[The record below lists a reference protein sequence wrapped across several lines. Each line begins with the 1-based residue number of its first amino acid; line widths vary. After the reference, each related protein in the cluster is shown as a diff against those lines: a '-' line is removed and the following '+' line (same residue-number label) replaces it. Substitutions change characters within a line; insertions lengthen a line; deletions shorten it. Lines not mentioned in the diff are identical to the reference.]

1 METPSPYSVAP
12 VPKNEMARLRELDR
26 YKVLDTPPEKKYDG
40 ITKAA
45 SLICSAPIALISLID
60 ANRQWFKSKTGLD
73 VSETP
78 RDISF
83 CQFAIQ
89 GQEILIVEDTS
100 KDERFQKNPLVS
112 GSPFIKFYAGAPLLT
127 PSGIAVGTLC
137 VLDTVP
143 RGLDSKQLEALRAL
157 ADSVVAYM
165 ELEANTRELIH
176 AQAITLDLQKAR
188 EQFFVNMN
196 HEFRTPVHG
205 ILGMVDLL
213 HQTETNQI
221 QSEYLDSVK
230 ESGEHLIR
238 LINDVIDFSKA
249 ESGALVL
256 SSIEF
261 NLIELLKEI
270 GILAVKEAEKKKL
283 TFSLNLPKDLER
295 LEVRSDAGRIRQ
307 VISNMISNALKFT
320 ESGKIDFSLENLS
333 ISETHV
339 RGTLRFQ
346 DTGIGIAQERIPD
359 LFEAFSQLD
368 SSNSRK
374 YGGTGLGLALSKKIC
389 NALGWKI
396 NVESRVGEGSNF
408 LLEIVLPKASAESV
422 SFPTKPKSNLPNT
435 LDFSGYSTICILVA
449 EDNPVNQ
456 KLIRKMLERMG
467 LSCEV
472 VSNGLE
478 ALAFWE
484 KREID
489 LLLLDIQMPELSGL
503 DTARILKLKP
513 TSRKIPWIVAV
524 TAHDSPEDR
533 EHCAKAGI
541 DDYLGKPFRIE
552 DLAEKIRQYL
562 RTAYLPFPS

>member
-374 YGGTGLGLALSKKIC
+374 YGGTGL
-389 NALGWKI
+389 
-396 NVESRVGEGSNF
+396 
-408 LLEIVLPKASAESV
+408 
-422 SFPTKPKSNLPNT
+422 
-435 LDFSGYSTICILVA
+435 
-449 EDNPVNQ
+449 
-456 KLIRKMLERMG
+456 
-467 LSCEV
+467 V
-472 VSNGLE
+472 V
-478 ALAFWE
+478 
-484 KREID
+484 
-489 LLLLDIQMPELSGL
+489 
-503 DTARILKLKP
+503 
-513 TSRKIPWIVAV
+513 
-524 TAHDSPEDR
+524 
-533 EHCAKAGI
+533 
-541 DDYLGKPFRIE
+541 
-552 DLAEKIRQYL
+552 
-562 RTAYLPFPS
+562 

>member
-1 METPSPYSVAP
+1 
-12 VPKNEMARLRELDR
+12 MARLRELDR